1 MPLFS
6 KPNRK
11 HRFAAKILNGRHAMT
26 EFATQRL
33 PPQPVD
39 IAPDGTAVRTLLRL
53 KGGSFSHFELASGK
67 TSIAV
72 AHRTVEEIWYFL
84 GGRGEM
90 WRQQNDRE
98 EIVPVDANLCVTIPF
113 GTRFQF
119 RCTGYKP
126 LTMLVVTIP
135 PWPGSDEAYEV
146 DGRWQPTIGG
156 KR

>member
-1 MPLFS
+1 
-6 KPNRK
+6 
-11 HRFAAKILNGRHAMT
+11 MT

-33 PPQPVD
+33 PAEPVD
-39 IAPDGTAVRTLLRL
+39 VAPDGTDVRTLLRL
-53 KGGSFSHFELASGK
+53 NGGSLSHFKLAPGK

-90 WRQQNDRE
+90 WRKQNDRE
-98 EIVPVDANLCVTIPF
+98 EIVLVNANLCVTIPL

-119 RCTGYKP
+119 RCVGDKP
-126 LTMLVVTIP
+126 LTMLVVTMP
-135 PWPGSDEAYEV
+135 PWPGGDEAYEV
-146 DGRWQPTIGG
+146 DGRWPPTLGG